1 MTTDERMSNTEPKA
15 QGTAGAAGVSS
26 EMHPVHAEFARIAD
40 AFTASAEEQSEAQSN
55 ASQIPD
61 YDPLLVHVTK
71 AIAPATAAEA
81 CLVAALAAIGWTGE
95 IREIKEALPHFER
108 VRGLESLRGV
118 LARMNYH
125 TSIEAT
131 TLDKITHRMLPCL
144 FSVDGEQ
151 IIVIVDRAASGDL
164 LAFDGATWGWRRTP
178 PETTAG
184 LAFPIRSADELTD
197 LPDANPRA
205 WLVGTLGHF
214 KPLIANV
221 FLLSFLVNLAALA
234 LPIFVIHV
242 YDLGI
247 GTHSHPVVYFLALG
261 AIIVAVTDL
270 ALRRVRARAL
280 AYFGA
285 RFDALIGM
293 ATFKHLLQMP
303 IAMTESAPVGTQIA
317 RLKQFESMRDVF
329 IGTLATAIVDIPFI
343 FMFLIAV
350 AAIGGHLVWIP
361 ATLLLVFA
369 GIATVVIP
377 LTRYHVSRTGEIKN
391 RLQLLVR
398 ELVGKGRTICDL
410 GAEEVWVARHVSL
423 VDAFARHNYRAQ
435 LFNHFLQNL
444 AQTLVGIAGAA
455 TIGLG
460 TLAVMSGALSLGALI
475 GVMTLVWRVVAPLQ
489 TSFLSLTRL
498 AQATQTFQQINR
510 LMNIRPEGSPNVRH
524 SIQRRFKGDLAVSRL
539 VFRYPQGVEPVLR
552 GVQMQ
557 VAAGET
563 VAITG
568 QSGCGKSTLLKI
580 MTGLYPPTG
589 GAVLVDGIDIRQID
603 PAQWRSA
610 LAYAPDVANFFYGT
624 VAQNLRLAC
633 PDAADADLGRA
644 FAEME
649 LDRYPEL
656 FTDGLETRLTSA
668 VLGKLPA
675 PVKQRLLLARC
686 FVKRAPLYL
695 LDNPGVNLDV
705 SGDAALVAKI
715 KALKGNATVIFTTF
729 RPSHMRLADRLVIL
743 RDGQVAV
750 SGPPEPVIKKFA
762 EVA

>member
-1 MTTDERMSNTEPKA
+1 MTADERTPNVDQKG
-15 QGTAGAAGVSS
+15 QAGEAAASS
-26 EMHPVHAEFARIAD
+26 HIHPVHAEFARIAN
-40 AFTASAEEQSEAQSN
+40 AFTTSTDEQPEARPPGSE
-55 ASQIPD
+55 IPD
-61 YDPLLVHVTK
+61 YDPLLSHVTK
-71 AIAPATAAEA
+71 AISPATAAEA
-81 CLVAALAAIGWTGE
+81 CLVAALAAVGWTGE
-95 IREIKEALPHFER
+95 IREVKEALPHFER
-108 VRGLESLRGV
+108 IRDLESLRSV
-118 LARMNYH
+118 LAKMNYC
-125 TSIEAT
+125 TSAEAT
-131 TLDKITHRMLPCL
+131 TLDQITHRMLPCL
-144 FSVDGEQ
+144 FSLDGEQ

-164 LAFDGATWGWRRTP
+164 LVFDGVTWAWRKVSAKI
-178 PETTAG
+178 TAG
-184 LAFPIRSADELTD
+184 WAFPINSTSEVTD
-197 LPDANPRA
+197 LADGGQRA
-205 WLVGTLGHF
+205 WLLGTLSHF
-214 KPLIANV
+214 KPLIGNV

-234 LPIFVIHV
+234 LPLFVIHV

-247 GTHSHPVVYFLALG
+247 GTHSHHVVYFLALG

-293 ATFKHLLQMP
+293 ATFKQLLQMP
-303 IAMTESAPVGTQIA
+303 IAMTESAPVGTQIS
-317 RLKQFESMRDVF
+317 RLKQFESTRDVF

-343 FMFLIAV
+343 LIFLIAV

-361 ATLLLVFA
+361 ATLLVVYA
-369 GIATVVIP
+369 GIAAVVIP
-377 LTRYHVSRTGEIKN
+377 LTRYHVSRTGEIKS

-423 VDAFARHNYRAQ
+423 VDAFARQNYRAQ
-435 LFNHFLQNL
+435 LFNNFLQNL
-444 AQTLVGIAGAA
+444 AQTLVGVAGAV
-455 TIGLG
+455 TMGLG

-524 SIQRRFKGDLAVSRL
+524 SIQRRFKGEIVVNRL

-552 GVQMQ
+552 GVQLQ
-557 VAAGET
+557 IRSGET

-568 QSGCGKSTLLKI
+568 QSGCGKSTLLQL

-589 GAVLVDGIDIRQID
+589 GAVLVDGIDIRQLD

-610 LAYAPDVANFFYGT
+610 LAYAPDVPHFFYGT

-633 PDAADADLGRA
+633 PDATDADVSRA

-649 LDRYPEL
+649 LDRYSAL
-656 FTDGLETRLTSA
+656 FTQGLETRLTTA
-668 VLGKLPA
+668 VLGRLPA
-675 PVKQRLLLARC
+675 AVKQRLLLARC
-686 FVKRAPLYL
+686 FVKRAPVYL
-695 LDNPGVNLDV
+695 LDNPGVELDT

-715 KALKGNATVIFTTF
+715 KALKGNSTIIFTTF
-729 RPSHMRLADRLVIL
+729 RPGHMRLADRLVIL
-743 RDGQVAV
+743 RDGQVAI